1 MTDLVGELRSRRLVR
16 ELDPIRRPGAGRP
29 TRPIALDGDPWC
41 VLGAHIEVDQIEF
54 SVTTVG
60 GAELWRDT
68 TTTDLDQ
75 AGAEAGFATFAAAL
89 REQLTRLPADKVL
102 VAVEV
107 GLPGYVARDG
117 RTVGWSAG
125 LDWRDLPLS
134 NRITETLAE
143 LGLDGVHV
151 GVTNAAQL
159 AALHASRVE
168 LSMPSDSVA
177 VYLGGL
183 RSIGSAVIIGG
194 EIYRGASGGAG
205 DFAHLNVDPSGPLHW
220 CGRRGCLESVVGP
233 QQLLASSDLLS
244 AKEAEQL
251 VSEQPRKAIQVLTE
265 AAASGEAGVLTALER
280 AGVALGRAID
290 DIVGIVN
297 PDTVILGGYLG
308 CLSPYLLDS
317 VKATLSDRV
326 GVAAFAGTT
335 VLALD
340 QVLPRVVGGA
350 GLAARDA
357 CLYDPLSLTRPIAS

>member
-41 VLGAHIEVDQIEF
+41 VIGAHIEVDSIQF
-54 SVTTVG
+54 SATTVG

-68 TTTDLDQ
+68 TTAELDQ
-75 AGAEAGFATFAAAL
+75 AGADAGFAIFAAAL
-89 REQLTRLPADKVL
+89 REQLTRLPADKAL
-102 VAVEV
+102 VAIEV
-107 GLPGYVARDG
+107 GLPGYVARDR

-125 LDWRDLPLS
+125 LDWRDVPLS
-134 NRITETLAE
+134 NLITEVLSE
-143 LGLDGVHV
+143 LGLHGVHV
-151 GVTNAAQL
+151 GVSNDAQL

-168 LSMPSDSVA
+168 LAMPSDTVA

-183 RSIGSAVIIGG
+183 RNIGSAVIISG

-220 CGRRGCLESVVGP
+220 CGRRGCLESLVGP
-233 QQLLASSDLLS
+233 QQLLTSSDLLS
-244 AKEAEQL
+244 AQEAEQL
-251 VSEQPRKAIQVLTE
+251 VNDQPRKAIQVLTE
-265 AAASGEAGVLTALER
+265 AAASGDTGVLTALDQ
-280 AGVALGRAID
+280 AGAALGRAID
-290 DIVGIVN
+290 DIVGIIN
-297 PDTVILGGYLG
+297 PNAVILGGYLG
-308 CLSPYLLDS
+308 GLSPYVLGS
-317 VKATLSDRV
+317 VEAAISERV

-357 CLYDPLSLTRPIAS
+357 CLYDPLTLTRSIAS